1 MKRLLI
7 VQSLLLMSLFVSAQA
22 ASADKYIKVL
32 EVVIDDVRNDFR
44 HIKSKSISP
53 GVFESNQS
61 MPGAQR
67 SVVNLAGDKT
77 FAEWVASFKPYDDKQ
92 KAVVEFDQISK
103 TMSNAIIN
111 VAGEQPYILNG
122 TPFTCERSE
131 QLRCSLF
138 QLLPHK
144 GSVAATAVM
153 LSIVKSAGKYRVE
166 LVVRNRPAA

>member
-7 VQSLLLMSLFVSAQA
+7 IQSLLLVSLFASAQPA
-22 ASADKYIKVL
+22 ASDKYITIL
-32 EVVIDDVRNDFR
+32 ELVIDDVRNDFK

-53 GVFESNQS
+53 GVFESNQI

-67 SVVNLAGDKT
+67 CVVNVADKRYS
-77 FAEWVASFKPYDDKQ
+77 EWISSFKPYDDKQ
-92 KAVVEFDQISK
+92 RAAAEFEQISK
-103 TMSNAIIN
+103 SMSNAIIK
-111 VAGEQPYILNG
+111 VSGEQPYILNG
-122 TPFTCERSE
+122 SPFTCEKSE

-144 GSVAATAVM
+144 GSVAATSVI
-153 LSIVKSAGKYRVE
+153 LSIVKTAGKYRVE